1 MIVILALSIVGALV
15 PPTAGEEPPEFE
27 WGEDIV
33 LSESS
38 EASDDPT
45 VALTPDGGM
54 VVAWR
59 ERQVGR
65 YNVFFSI
72 LDDEG
77 AVVGER
83 HELGSNLSASMDPTV
98 AVDSDGR
105 LHFVWTA
112 LEDQE
117 LWYARADHSGD
128 IKMGPRRLTEA
139 TGDSAEASVWMD
151 GRDHLHIVWFD
162 GRDAGTHLYYMQL
175 DRNGDK
181 VVEDTQLVQTR
192 TEQESAVT
200 MDSRGDLH
208 VVWNALAPVG
218 QIQWRTELHYTKV
231 SSTGELLVADRV
243 ITNSRGIIGFPDVAV
258 DLSNR
263 VHVVFPEGVGP
274 RESIHYARLDSS
286 GRTEAQSMVVD
297 NMLEGAGDV
306 TLAVDGNDRLHMV
319 WSQGTAG
326 STELRYQTF
335 TSAGEPLGDP
345 LQLTDAERDSRY
357 PTIGLSPKGEPR
369 VAWSDWRSGNAEVYL
384 KVASL
389 PTSGVDLAVY
399 SRDISFDPP
408 TVTADEPFNMTV
420 VVHNQ
425 GATEVNMADFNV
437 AVDGQP
443 VYAGLI
449 HNLRPGAVSDNTME
463 MLLDEGDHLI
473 TVSVDPRSVEDLA
486 PHNNLASVSLTAHP
500 PGQLVADAGPD
511 QPTVVGD
518 VTYLDA
524 SGTVYRGTGVLSYE
538 WDFDDGSPVAFG
550 EYVEHVYEE
559 AGWYSVSVRVS
570 DGVVEDTDTAI
581 VHVEER
587 NEPPLA
593 VISPEGPIVADRLS
607 DVQLSATS
615 SSDDDGIFNLT
626 WEMGDGT
633 VVEGW
638 TVSHRYTGLGIFP
651 ITLTVEDG
659 GGLID
664 INKTTV
670 EVRNLVPEIT
680 GYDWPEELEVGVQ
693 GDFCVTA
700 TDADGRVV
708 EVGWDFDER
717 DGITFEVKG
726 SPAYHAFMAP
736 GRYNVTCIVRD
747 DDGGQEVVHMEV
759 TVLEKESVIGDD
771 VYWYLLVVAVLA
783 VVVVLAMLKNR
794 TNPDKKGPDDG
805 TGNKEVG
812 L

>member
-1 MIVILALSIVGALV
+1 MFALALSLVGTVV
-15 PPTAGEEPPEFE
+15 PLAGGEEPPEFE
-27 WGEDIV
+27 WGDDIV
-33 LSESS
+33 LSESA

-65 YNVFFSI
+65 YNVFFAV

-77 AVVGER
+77 TVLGGR

-112 LEDQE
+112 MEDQE

-128 IKMGPRRLTEA
+128 IKLGPRRLTEA

-162 GRDAGTHLYYMQL
+162 GRDVGTHLYYMQL

-192 TEQESAVT
+192 TEQESAVA
-200 MDSRGDLH
+200 MDPRGDLH

-218 QIQWRTELHYTKV
+218 QVQWRTELHYTKV
-231 SSTGELLVADRV
+231 SSTGEVLVADRV
-243 ITNSRGIIGFPDVAV
+243 IVNSRGAIGFPDVAV
-258 DLSNR
+258 DLANR
-263 VHVVFPEGVGP
+263 VHVVYPEGVGP
-274 RESIHYARLDSS
+274 RESLHYARLDSS
-286 GRTEAQSMVVD
+286 GRTEVQGVVVD
-297 NMLEGAGDV
+297 NMLEGAGEV
-306 TLAVDGNDRLHMV
+306 SLAVDGNDRLHMV

-326 STELRYQTF
+326 STELRYQTL
-335 TSAGEPLGDP
+335 TGEGEPLGDP
-345 LQLTDAERDSRY
+345 MQLTETGRDSRY
-357 PTIGLSPKGEPR
+357 PAIGLSPKGEPR
-369 VAWSDWRSGNAEVYL
+369 IAWSDWRSGNAEVYL

-408 TVTADEPFNMTV
+408 TVTADEGFNMTV

-425 GATEVNMADFNV
+425 GATEVNMADFTV
-437 AVDGQP
+437 TVDGRP

-449 HNLRPGAVSDNTME
+449 HNLRPGAVAENTME
-463 MLLDEGDHLI
+463 MVLDEGDHMI

-486 PHNNLASVSLTAHP
+486 PHNNAASVSVTAHP

-511 QPTVVGD
+511 QLTVVGD

-524 SGTVYRGTGVLSYE
+524 SGTVYRGAGVLSYE
-538 WDFDDGSPVAFG
+538 WDFDDGSPAVFG
-550 EYVEHVYEE
+550 EYVEHVFEE
-559 AGWYSVSVRVS
+559 EGWYTVSVSVS
-570 DGVVEDTDTAI
+570 DGIVEDTDTTI

-587 NEPPLA
+587 NEPPQA
-593 VISPEGPIVADRLS
+593 VISPEGSVVADRLS
-607 DVQLSATS
+607 DVQLSASS
-615 SSDDDGIFNLT
+615 SSDDDEVVNLT

-633 VVEGW
+633 VLEGW
-638 TVSHRYTGLGIFP
+638 TVSHRYVELGIFP
-651 ITLTVEDG
+651 VTLTVEDS

-670 EVRNLVPEIT
+670 QVRNLAPGIT
-680 GYDWPEELEVGVQ
+680 GYGGPEELRVGVQ
-693 GDFCVTA
+693 GEFCVTA
-700 TDADGRVV
+700 SDADGRVV
-708 EVGWDFDER
+708 EVGWDFDDR
-717 DGITFEVKG
+717 DGITLEVKG
-726 SPAYHAFMAP
+726 SPAYHSFSAP
-736 GRYNVTCIVRD
+736 GKYNVTCIVRD

-759 TVLEKESVIGDD
+759 TVLEEESIMGQDT
-771 VYWYLLVVAVLA
+771 YWYLVIAVVVAV
-783 VVVVLAMLKNR
+783 VVLSVLLKIR
-794 TNPDKKGPDDG
+794 TKPDKSVSQDASGD
-805 TGNKEVG
+805 KEVG